1 MCCSMS
7 TCNSHVDWNVLASKC
22 GTHTHTYIYIY
33 IYMEQSFKF
42 RVRWLYYDIRDLIH
56 YQQPAGL
63 RRLHER
69 RSFCRDLISWVYRK
83 GPASMESSKKPVL
96 ASILDGYRSK
106 SSCHFI
112 HRVVLLYFTY
122 CNMCHAIY
130 ISIFILVYVIVIIS
144 IKTCL
149 NYFWPSLTL
158 SKIFILVFILM
169 LISRIWNYWL
179 FVQAPKI
186 NSSILQNQAVWLK
199 PVLFGQ

>member
-1 MCCSMS
+1 MCAVS
-7 TCNSHVDWNVLASKC
+7 WALA
-22 GTHTHTYIYIY
+22 THTLIEMYSPLNVEHRYIYK
-33 IYMEQSFKF
+33 EQSFKF
-42 RVRWLYYDIRDLIH
+42 LIRWPHSDIRDLIH

-63 RRLHER
+63 RWLHER
-69 RSFCRDLISWVYRK
+69 RSFCRDLISLVHRK
-83 GPASMESSKKPVL
+83 GPASMESCKKPVF
-96 ASILDGYRSK
+96 ASILDRHRSN

-122 CNMCHAIY
+122 CKMCHELY
-130 ISIFILVYVIVIIS
+130 INIFIWVYVIVIIS
-144 IKTCL
+144 IQTCL

-186 NSSILQNQAVWLK
+186 NSSILQNQAVWLM